1 MNILDT
7 NHTPKDLG
15 RIEIR
20 DVDIHF
26 GEGRTA
32 VQALKGISLNVEPG
46 AFVSLLGPSGC
57 GKSTIIGAVAG
68 FTPISSGEVR
78 VDSQRVGAPGP
89 DRGVVFQQHTLFPWK
104 TVFQNVEFGLKMRGA
119 PAEERRRTTR
129 DILAR
134 VGLGDFQ
141 RHYPSQLSGGM
152 QQRVN
157 LARVLVNRPRVLLMD
172 EPFCSLDAQT
182 RQQMQEM
189 LLELW
194 REYHMTVVFVT
205 HDVDEALF
213 LSDRVLVL
221 TERPGRIKAR
231 FEVGLPRPRTLDLL
245 TTPEFMRLKRGAME
259 ALKTGCVRRRESLR
273 QLGLEQGEQP
283 NAQQGSRQGE
293 EGEEFARTD
302 LGVDGPRAGSGDEPS
317 QAEQKTADDGSLVQ
331 GLARNGQGFARYGGG
346 MEPLDEEHG
355 QRAHRHR
362 GSDDEIQVRLPEQ
375 EHGADLVR
383 RDDLGLGKH
392 NPEIG
397 AEKQEFQVAHAR
409 APIPRP

>member
-1 MNILDT
+1 MNT
-7 NHTPKDLG
+7 MNTSQNLG

-32 VQALKGISLNVEPG
+32 VQALERISLDVEPG

-68 FTPISSGEVR
+68 FTPISSGELR
-78 VDSQRVGAPGP
+78 VDRQRVGAPGP

-104 TVFQNVEFGLKMRGA
+104 TVFQNVEFGLKMRGV
-119 PAEERRRTTR
+119 PPKERRRTTR

-141 RHYPSQLSGGM
+141 DHYPSQLSGGM

-194 REYHMTVVFVT
+194 HEYHMTVVFVT

-231 FEVGLPRPRTLDLL
+231 FEVDLPRPRTLDLL

-259 ALKTGCVRRRESLR
+259 ALKRDAPKAD
-273 QLGLEQGEQP
+273 GLPPELKGE
-283 NAQQGSRQGE
+283 
-293 EGEEFARTD
+293 
-302 LGVDGPRAGSGDEPS
+302 LH
-317 QAEQKTADDGSLVQ
+317 
-331 GLARNGQGFARYGGG
+331 LAA
-346 MEPLDEEHG
+346 
-355 QRAHRHR
+355 
-362 GSDDEIQVRLPEQ
+362 V
-375 EHGADLVR
+375 
-383 RDDLGLGKH
+383 
-392 NPEIG
+392 
-397 AEKQEFQVAHAR
+397 
-409 APIPRP
+409 